1 MRLKFGLIVA
11 TAVLIASAAPLMAA
25 DHQVQMLNKGT
36 DGVMVFEPGF
46 LKIAPGDT
54 VTFIPTDKSHNVE
67 TFKGL
72 VPDGAA
78 EFKSKP
84 SEQYQAKFDV
94 PGAYVVKCTPHV
106 GMGMVALIQVGDDP
120 ANLDAIKTAKVPTI
134 VRKRLDADL
143 AQITHTQ
150 ITQ

>member
-1 MRLKFGLIVA
+1 MRLKFGFIVA
-11 TAVLIASAAPLMAA
+11 TAALIASAASLMAA

-36 DGVMVFEPGF
+36 DGAMVFEPGF

-72 VPDGAA
+72 IPDGVPD
-78 EFKSKP
+78 FKSKP
-84 SEQYQAKFDV
+84 NEQYRVKFDI
-94 PGAYVVKCTPHV
+94 PGAYVLKCTPHV
-106 GMGMVALIQVGDDP
+106 GMGMVALIQVGDNP
-120 ANLDAIKTAKVPTI
+120 ANLEPIKIAKVPNM

-143 AQITHTQ
+143 AQITQAQ

>member
-1 MRLKFGLIVA
+1 MRLKFGLIAA
-11 TAVLIASAAPLMAA
+11 TAALIVSAAPLMAA

-36 DGVMVFEPGF
+36 DGAMVFEPGF

-54 VTFIPTDKSHNVE
+54 ITFIPTDKSHNVE

-72 VPDGAA
+72 IPDGVA

-84 SEQYQAKFDV
+84 NEQYQAKFDV
-94 PGAYVVKCTPHV
+94 PGAYVLKCTPHA
-106 GMGMVALIQVGDDP
+106 GMGMVALIQVGDNP
-120 ANLDAIKTAKVPTI
+120 ANLEAIKTAKVPNM

-143 AQITHTQ
+143 TH

>member
-1 MRLKFGLIVA
+1 MRFNIGLITA

-25 DHQVQMLNKGT
+25 DHEVHMLNKGA

-46 LKIAPGDT
+46 VKVAPGDT

-67 TFKGL
+67 TYKGL
-72 VPDGAA
+72 IPEGAA
-78 EFKSKP
+78 EFKSKA

-94 PGAYVVKCTPHV
+94 PGAYVVKCTPHA
-106 GMGMVALIQVGDDP
+106 GMGMVALIQVGDAP
-120 ANLDAIKTAKVPTI
+120 ANLDAIKTAKVPNP

-143 AQITHTQ
+143 AQVTQ
-150 ITQ
+150 

>member
-1 MRLKFGLIVA
+1 MRLKFALIAA
-11 TAVLIASAAPLMAA
+11 TAALIASAMPSMAA

-36 DGVMVFEPGF
+36 DGAMVFEPSF

-72 VPDGAA
+72 IPDGAP

-94 PGAYVVKCTPHV
+94 PGAYVLKCTPHV
-106 GMGMVALIQVGDDP
+106 GMGMVTLIEVGDSP
-120 ANLDAIKTAKVPTI
+120 ANLDAIKTAKVPNM

-143 AQITHTQ
+143 AQITQ
-150 ITQ
+150 

>member
-1 MRLKFGLIVA
+1 MHLKFALIAA
-11 TAVLIASAAPLMAA
+11 TAALIASAMPSMAA

-36 DGVMVFEPGF
+36 NGAMVFEPSF

-67 TFKGL
+67 TFNGL
-72 VPDGAA
+72 IPDGAP

-94 PGAYVVKCTPHV
+94 PGAYVLKCTPHV
-106 GMGMVALIQVGDDP
+106 GMGMVTLIEVGDSP
-120 ANLDAIKTAKVPTI
+120 ANLDAIKTAKVPNM

-143 AQITHTQ
+143 AQITQ
-150 ITQ
+150 

>member
-1 MRLKFGLIVA
+1 MRLRFGLFAA
-11 TAVLIASAAPLMAA
+11 TAALMVSTAPLMAA

-36 DGVMVFEPGF
+36 DGAMVFEPGF

-54 VTFIPTDKSHNVE
+54 VTFVPMDKSHNVE

-72 VPDGAA
+72 IPDGAA

-84 SEQYQAKFDV
+84 NEQYQAKFDV
-94 PGAYVVKCTPHV
+94 PGAYVLKCAPHV
-106 GMGMVALIQVGDDP
+106 GMGMVALIEVGDKP
-120 ANLDAIKTAKVPTI
+120 SNLDAIKTAKLPNM

-143 AQITHTQ
+143 IQ